1 MNLRKSDTC
10 TCLYPRIHHHYKPLF
25 DSWDSVISGITNEQV
40 YLGSTCL
47 SCRKIWKEK
56 SMNYPCVEH
65 NYLSNVPCPKCKEE
79 KQMNNPEIYYPKA
92 VFTWED
98 RGTLTITYPQ
108 VVSGLVQEAK
118 RPVSVGFLNN
128 HPIDEIPSVSL
139 GISISNW
146 IQDCH
151 TVLYKVTNTPLQQ
164 PTAKTE
170 ELGTFVEQ
178 IPFEGMEAMGKI
190 FAEGSIKYGADNWKT
205 NPTKDYRKERCRHA
219 IRHLMLWANGD
230 RQEAH
235 LAKVAW
241 FCFTELWCQKH
252 CGDII

>member
-1 MNLRKSDTC
+1 MN
-10 TCLYPRIHHHYKPLF
+10 KP
-25 DSWDSVISGITNEQV
+25 
-40 YLGSTCL
+40 
-47 SCRKIWKEK
+47 EK
-56 SMNYPCVEH
+56 
-65 NYLSNVPCPKCKEE
+65 
-79 KQMNNPEIYYPKA
+79 YYPKA

-98 RGTLTITYPQ
+98 RSTVTKVYPE
-108 VVSGLVQEAK
+108 SIRDLIKDDKSPIA
-118 RPVSVGFLNN
+118 VGFINI
-128 HPIDEIPSVSL
+128 HPTDEIPNELL
-139 GISISNW
+139 GNLIKKWLVECRLVLSIT
-146 IQDCH
+146 Q
-151 TVLYKVTNTPLQQ
+151 QQ

-190 FAEGSIKYGADNWKT
+190 FAEGSTKYGEGNWKN
-205 NPTKDYRKERCRHA
+205 NPTESYRKERCRHA

-252 CGDII
+252 CGDIV